1 MRAKEQ
7 PAPAALSR
15 EAAGAR
21 REAMD
26 FQYTPEQQTFRREV
40 RGWLEHNLPA
50 ELCVDDP
57 FDERVAPDRAI
68 FERRV
73 AWQRKMYESRWV
85 GISWP
90 AQYGGRDATLME
102 QIIFDEEYFRARA
115 PVLPGYSGVNMAG
128 PTIIEWGTEEQKR
141 RFLPRILSG
150 EDVWCQGYSEP
161 GAGSDL
167 AGLATR
173 AEDRGDHF
181 MVNGQKVWTSGAQF
195 ADWIYVLVRTDPAA
209 PRHRGISYLLADMK
223 SPGITVRPLVLMN
236 GHRHF
241 NEVFFVDV
249 RVPKENLIGRQN
261 EGWKPAMTTLMYE
274 RKSGGG
280 RSYTEQLVRLK
291 ALAAELSV
299 AGRPAWEDPLVRQG
313 FAQLWIDATCLRYTR
328 LRNITRQLR
337 GEPPGPEGSILKL
350 FGSELGV
357 RIADFAG
364 ELLGPR
370 VLVNRPSTAV
380 PDGPRWYNRVVSARQ
395 YTIAGGTSEIQRN
408 IIGERV
414 LGLPKD

>member
-1 MRAKEQ
+1 
-7 PAPAALSR
+7 
-15 EAAGAR
+15 
-21 REAMD
+21 MD
-26 FQYTPEQQTFRREV
+26 FHYTPEQQAFRAEV
-40 RGWLEHNLPA
+40 RAWLAKNLTPD
-50 ELCVDDP
+50 LCVDDP
-57 FDERVAPDRAI
+57 FDERVAPDREI

-73 AWQRKMYESRWV
+73 AWQRKMAASRWV

-90 AQYGGRDATLME
+90 GQYGGRDATLME

-141 RFLPRILSG
+141 RYLPRILG
-150 EDVWCQGYSEP
+150 AEDIWCQGYSEP

-167 AGLATR
+167 ASLSTR
-173 AEDRGDHF
+173 AEDKGDHF
-181 MVNGQKVWTSGAQF
+181 VVNGQKVWTSGAHY
-195 ADWIYVLVRTDPAA
+195 ADWIYMLVRTDPAA
-209 PRHRGISYLLADMK
+209 PKHRGISYLLVDMK
-223 SPGITVRPLVLMN
+223 TPGITVRPLVLMN

-249 RVPKENLIGRQN
+249 RVPKQNLIGNQN

-274 RKSGGG
+274 RKSGGSRG
-280 RSYTEQLVRLK
+280 YAEQLGRLRT
-291 ALAAELSV
+291 LAGELRV
-299 AGRPAWEDPLVRQG
+299 AGRAAWENPLVRQG
-313 FAQLWIDATCLRYTR
+313 FAQLWIEATCLKYTR

-364 ELLGPR
+364 EMLGAHVLL
-370 VLVNRPSTAV
+370 NQPSEAV

>member
-1 MRAKEQ
+1 
-7 PAPAALSR
+7 
-15 EAAGAR
+15 
-21 REAMD
+21 MD
-26 FQYTPEQQTFRREV
+26 FQYTPAQEAFRREV
-40 RGWLEHNLPA
+40 RGWLEQNLPA
-50 ELCVDDP
+50 DLCVDDA
-57 FDERVAPDRAI
+57 FDERVAADRAT

-73 AWQRKMYESRWV
+73 AWQRKLYDSRWV

-150 EDVWCQGYSEP
+150 EDIWCQGYSEP

-167 AGLATR
+167 ASLATR

-181 MVNGQKVWTSGAQF
+181 VVNGQKVWTSAAQF

-209 PRHRGISYLLADMK
+209 PKHRGISYLLADMK
-223 SPGITVRPLVLMN
+223 TPGITVRPLVLMN

-274 RKSGGG
+274 RKSGGLRG
-280 RSYTEQLVRLK
+280 YTEQLVRLQ

-299 AGRPAWEDPLVRQG
+299 AGRPAWEDPLIRQG

-370 VLVNRPSTAV
+370 VLVNRPSAAV
-380 PDGPRWYNRVVSARQ
+380 PDAPRWYNRVVSARQ

>member
-1 MRAKEQ
+1 
-7 PAPAALSR
+7 
-15 EAAGAR
+15 
-21 REAMD
+21 MD
-26 FQYTPEQQTFRREV
+26 FQYTPAQEAFRDEV
-40 RGWLEHNLPA
+40 RGWLEQHLPA
-50 ELCVDDP
+50 DLCVDDP
-57 FDERVAPDRAI
+57 FDERVASNRAT
-68 FERRV
+68 FEKRV
-73 AWQRKMYESRWV
+73 IWQRKMYEARWV

-90 AQYGGRDATLME
+90 AQYGGRAATLME

-150 EDVWCQGYSEP
+150 EDIWCQGYSEP

-181 MVNGQKVWTSGAQF
+181 VVNGQKVRTSAAQF

-209 PRHRGISYLLADMK
+209 PKHRGISYLLADMK
-223 SPGITVRPLVLMN
+223 TPGITVRPLVLMN

-249 RVPKENLIGRQN
+249 PVPKANLIGRQN

-274 RKSGGG
+274 RKAGGG
-280 RSYTEQLVRLK
+280 RGYGEQLQRLR
-291 ALAAELSV
+291 ALAGELRV

-313 FAQLWIDATCLRYTR
+313 FAQLWIDSTCLRYTR

-370 VLVNRPSTAV
+370 VLVNQPSVAV

-395 YTIAGGTSEIQRN
+395 YTNAGGTSEIQRN

>member
-1 MRAKEQ
+1 
-7 PAPAALSR
+7 
-15 EAAGAR
+15 
-21 REAMD
+21 MD
-26 FQYTPEQQTFRREV
+26 FQHTPQQDTFRSEV
-40 RGWLEHNLPA
+40 RAWLGKHLPPD
-50 ELCVDDP
+50 LCVDDA
-57 FDERVAPDRAI
+57 FDERVAPDRVT
-68 FERRV
+68 FEKRV
-73 AWQRKMYESRWV
+73 AWQRKMYDSRWV

-90 AQYGGRDATLME
+90 AEYGGRDATLME
-102 QIIFDEEYFRARA
+102 QIIFDEEYFRSRA

-150 EDVWCQGYSEP
+150 EDIWCQGYSEP

-167 AGLATR
+167 ASLSTR

-181 MVNGQKVWTSGAQF
+181 VVNGQKVWTSGAQF

-209 PRHRGISYLLADMK
+209 PKHSGISYLLADMK
-223 SPGITVRPLVLMN
+223 TPGITVRPLVLMN

-280 RSYTEQLVRLK
+280 RSYTEQLVRLR
-291 ALAAELSV
+291 ALAGELYV

-370 VLVNRPSTAV
+370 VLINRPSLAV

>member
-1 MRAKEQ
+1 
-7 PAPAALSR
+7 
-15 EAAGAR
+15 
-21 REAMD
+21 MD
-26 FQYTPEQQTFRREV
+26 FQYTPEQQAFRRDV
-40 RGWLEHNLPA
+40 RGWLADNLPVD
-50 ELCVDDP
+50 LCVDDP
-57 FDERVAPDRAI
+57 FDERVAPDRGT

-73 AWQRKMYESRWV
+73 AWQKKMSAARWV

-102 QIIFDEEYFRARA
+102 QIVFDEEYFHARA

-141 RFLPRILSG
+141 LFLPRILAG
-150 EDVWCQGYSEP
+150 DDIWCQGYSEP

-167 AGLATR
+167 ASLRTR
-173 AEDRGDHF
+173 ADLDGDDF
-181 MVNGQKVWTSGAQF
+181 VVNGQKVWTSGAQF
-195 ADWIYVLVRTDPAA
+195 ADWIYMLVRTDPAA
-209 PRHRGISYLLADMK
+209 PKHRGISYLLVDMK
-223 SPGITVRPLVLMN
+223 TPGITVRPLVLMN

-249 RVPKENLIGRQN
+249 RVPKSGLIGKQN

-280 RSYTEQLVRLK
+280 RGYAEQLGRLRS
-291 ALAAELSV
+291 LAGELRV
-299 AGRPAWEDPLVRQG
+299 AGRTAWDDPLVRQG
-313 FAQLWIDATCLRYTR
+313 FAQLWIEATCLRYTR

-357 RIADFAG
+357 RIADFVG
-364 ELLGPR
+364 GLLGPH
-370 VLVNRPSTAV
+370 VLLNRPSDAV

>member
-1 MRAKEQ
+1 
-7 PAPAALSR
+7 
-15 EAAGAR
+15 
-21 REAMD
+21 MD
-26 FQYTPEQQTFRREV
+26 FQYTPEQQAFRREV
-40 RGWLEHNLPA
+40 RGWLETHLPPD
-50 ELCVDDP
+50 LCVDDA
-57 FDERVAPDRAI
+57 FDERVAPNRAT

-73 AWQRKMYESRWV
+73 AWQRKMADARWV

-115 PVLPGYSGVNMAG
+115 PVLPGYSGINMAG

-141 RFLPRILSG
+141 RFLPRILGG
-150 EDVWCQGYSEP
+150 EDIWCQGYSEP

-167 AGLATR
+167 ASLATR

-181 MVNGQKVWTSGAQF
+181 VVNGQKVWTSGAQF

-209 PRHRGISYLLADMK
+209 PKHKGISYLLADMK
-223 SPGITVRPLVLMN
+223 TPGITVRPLVLMN

-249 RVPKENLIGRQN
+249 RVPKANLIGRQN

-280 RSYTEQLVRLK
+280 RSYTEQIDRLRTLAG
-291 ALAAELSV
+291 ALRV
-299 AGRPAWEDPLVRQG
+299 AGRTAWEDPLVRQG
-313 FAQLWIDATCLRYTR
+313 LAQLWIDATCLKYTR

-370 VLVNRPSTAV
+370 VLLNQPSLGV

>member
-1 MRAKEQ
+1 
-7 PAPAALSR
+7 
-15 EAAGAR
+15 
-21 REAMD
+21 MD
-26 FQYTPEQQTFRREV
+26 FQYTPEQEAFRREV
-40 RGWLEHNLPA
+40 RGWLEENLPA
-50 ELCVDDP
+50 DLCVDDA
-57 FDERVAPDRAI
+57 FDERVAPDRST

-73 AWQRKMYESRWV
+73 AWQGKMYESRWV

-150 EDVWCQGYSEP
+150 EDIWCQGYSEP

-167 AGLATR
+167 ASLATR

-181 MVNGQKVWTSGAQF
+181 VVNGQKVWTSGAQF

-209 PRHRGISYLLADMK
+209 PKHRGISYLLADMK
-223 SPGITVRPLVLMN
+223 TPGITVRPLVLMN

-280 RSYTEQLVRLK
+280 RSYTEQLARLQ
-291 ALAAELSV
+291 ALATELSA

-370 VLVNRPSTAV
+370 VLVNRPSPAV

>member
-1 MRAKEQ
+1 
-7 PAPAALSR
+7 
-15 EAAGAR
+15 
-21 REAMD
+21 MD
-26 FQYTPEQQTFRREV
+26 FQYTPAQEAFRREV
-40 RGWLEHNLPA
+40 RGWLEENLPA
-50 ELCVDDP
+50 DLCVDDA
-57 FDERVAPDRAI
+57 FDERVAPDRAT

-90 AQYGGRDATLME
+90 ATFGGRDATLME

-128 PTIIEWGTEEQKR
+128 PTIIEWGTDDQKR

-150 EDVWCQGYSEP
+150 EDIWCQGYSEP

-167 AGLATR
+167 ASLATR

-181 MVNGQKVWTSGAQF
+181 VVNGQKVWTSGAQF

-209 PRHRGISYLLADMK
+209 PKHRGISYLLADMK
-223 SPGITVRPLVLMN
+223 TPGITVRPLVLMN

-249 RVPKENLIGRQN
+249 LVPKENLIGRQN

-280 RSYTEQLVRLK
+280 RSYTEQLVRLQ
-291 ALAAELSV
+291 ALATELSV

-370 VLVNRPSTAV
+370 VLVNRPSLAV